1 MIKDVESIT
10 VNRPASEVFDFLAN
24 PVNVPQWSA
33 IVTDVEPLSQ
43 GKKLEA
49 GTKLRANLRI
59 MGIKMTAE
67 AEVSEIDYRN
77 RRAVLTSQL
86 PEGGTVKTL
95 LTVEGLTGVSIVTLE
110 AQITPPDW
118 LVNTGLSNGL
128 MSRAIEAV
136 THTSLDNMRNILEG
150 KEESK
155 LTEALAFATRNLRT
169 ESI

>member
-1 MIKDVESIT
+1 
-10 VNRPASEVFDFLAN
+10 
-24 PVNVPQWSA
+24 
-33 IVTDVEPLSQ
+33 
-43 GKKLEA
+43 
-49 GTKLRANLRI
+49 

-67 AEVSEIDYRN
+67 GEVSEIDRRN

-86 PEGGTVKTL
+86 PEGGTVETL

-110 AQITPPDW
+110 ARITPPDW
-118 LVNTGLSNGL
+118 LVNTGLSNAL

-136 THTSLDNMRNILEG
+136 THTSLDNIRNILEG